1 MNMTNLFK
9 DFKSYINK
17 MSDNDLLK
25 SISDAISH
33 CSDEILIDEEYIM
46 CEHKWVHF
54 ETRYLYIS
62 NYPGASK
69 FKRIDRFFCEK
80 CCKEK
85 VIEKECY
92 DYEDRHPEWFNFNNY
107 ERA

>member
-1 MNMTNLFK
+1 MDNLFNK
-9 DFKSYINK
+9 FKKHIEH

-25 SISDAISH
+25 SISDAINH
-33 CSDEILIDEEYIM
+33 CSDEIFIDEEYIM

-62 NYPGASK
+62 NYPGSSK

-92 DYEDRHPEWFNFNNY
+92 DYEDRHPEWFNFNDY